1 MQRPGDAAREM
12 FVIEYVSL
20 QLEHQQQYDP
30 GRRIDGCRECF
41 DHICERYAIREP
53 MGRCRP
59 LLGKEEVNIERQ
71 QCINCVLKQLKEAT
85 AVRNQKIERPKDN
98 RAGQFASKAL
108 VGLLKFRNMTP
119 AAVAGGMAESLAL
132 RNSSGIHFPTIP
144 L

>member
-1 MQRPGDAAREM
+1 MQRPGDAGCEM

-30 GRRIDGCRECF
+30 GRCIDGCRECL
-41 DHICERYAIREP
+41 DHICERNAIREP

-59 LLGKEEVNIERQ
+59 FLCKEEVNIERQ

-85 AVRNQKIERPKDN
+85 TVRNQRIEGPNDN
-98 RAGQFASKAL
+98 RAGEFASKAL

-119 AAVAGGMAESLAL
+119 PVVAGGTAESLVL